1 MYIYDINNDDREIIY
16 KILIIFRWKS
26 ALFFVLIISRILSH
40 IYVQLFI
47 VSASFV
53 SYRIPILRRNIITS
67 IQERILYMLIPN
79 TTPTMNEIF
88 KDYPDVVSIEQ
99 LQKMLNIGRN
109 SAYELVR
116 NDAIKTVKVGTRYI
130 IPKANVIAYLFA

>member
-1 MYIYDINNDDREIIY
+1 
-16 KILIIFRWKS
+16 
-26 ALFFVLIISRILSH
+26 
-40 IYVQLFI
+40 
-47 VSASFV
+47 
-53 SYRIPILRRNIITS
+53 
-67 IQERILYMLIPN
+67 MLIPN